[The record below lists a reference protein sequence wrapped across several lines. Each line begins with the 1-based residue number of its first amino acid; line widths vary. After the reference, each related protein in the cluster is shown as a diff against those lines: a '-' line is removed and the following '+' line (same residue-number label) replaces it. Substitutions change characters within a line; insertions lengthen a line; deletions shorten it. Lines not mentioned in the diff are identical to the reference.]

1 MASKSYHPL
10 HLIILFVYAVAI
22 SSSFLAVRSHEQNNG
37 DEEMR
42 SRGGG
47 GRRLLLGFK
56 ETPKGSNVTFECS
69 PSGPCV
75 SCNSSEKRKEKYR
88 CSETG
93 YRIPFKCREVRGG
106 GEEAS
111 SHKKDAEE
119 KTQQNEQSNASNNDD
134 EEVVVDASSVK
145 QRNLRDDDS
154 SSSPA
159 SKAKKSQSYKTY
171 RSCVPSADEERVSV
185 LGFEA
190 VMLGLL
196 LVSGS
201 AVYYRKKQTVPMAG
215 VSSGRSQS
223 NSRF

>member
-1 MASKSYHPL
+1 MASLRSPL
-10 HLIILFVYAVAI
+10 DLIIVFVYAVAG
-22 SSSFLAVRSHEQNNG
+22 SSSSLARSHEQDNG
-37 DEEMR
+37 DDEFR
-42 SRGGG
+42 SG

-106 GEEAS
+106 GGGEAS

-119 KTQQNEQSNASNNDD
+119 TQQNDHQPNVSNDD
-134 EEVVVDASSVK
+134 EEVVDASVK
-145 QRNLRDDDS
+145 QRNLRDDS
-154 SSSPA
+154 TPA
-159 SKAKKSQSYKTY
+159 LKAKKSQSYKTY

-201 AVYYRKKQTVPMAG
+201 FVYYRKKQTVPMAG
-215 VSSGRSQS
+215 VSTGRSQS

>member
-75 SCNSSEKRKEKYR
+75 SCNSSEKRKDKYR

-106 GEEAS
+106 GGEEAS

-119 KTQQNEQSNASNNDD
+119 TTQQNDQE
-134 EEVVVDASSVK
+134 VVDASVK

-201 AVYYRKKQTVPMAG
+201 AVYYRKKQIIPMAG

>member
-1 MASKSYHPL
+1 
-10 HLIILFVYAVAI
+10 
-22 SSSFLAVRSHEQNNG
+22 
-37 DEEMR
+37 MR
-42 SRGGG
+42 SG
-47 GRRLLLGFK
+47 GRRILLGFK

-75 SCNSSEKRKEKYR
+75 SCNTSEKRKEKYR

-93 YRIPFKCREVRGG
+93 YRIPFKCREVRGV
-106 GEEAS
+106 EA

-119 KTQQNEQSNASNNDD
+119 TPQNAQSNNVNDD
-134 EEVVVDASSVK
+134 GDEEVVDASSVK
-145 QRNLRDDDS
+145 QRNLRDDS
-154 SSSPA
+154 TPA

-171 RSCVPSADEERVSV
+171 RSCVPSADEESIMILV
-185 LGFEA
+185 LSPDIRSFEHINGQA

-201 AVYYRKKQTVPMAG
+201 AVYYRKKQTLPMAG
-215 VSSGRSQS
+215 VSTGRSQS

>member
-1 MASKSYHPL
+1 
-10 HLIILFVYAVAI
+10 
-22 SSSFLAVRSHEQNNG
+22 
-37 DEEMR
+37 MR
-42 SRGGG
+42 SG
-47 GRRLLLGFK
+47 GRRILLGFK
-56 ETPKGSNVTFECS
+56 ETPKEATS
-69 PSGPCV
+69 PSNALLQVLAFLAIPPKRCYIYSLNSIENLLYCSVMV
-75 SCNSSEKRKEKYR
+75 SDLYEKEKYR

-93 YRIPFKCREVRGG
+93 YRIPFKCREVRGV
-106 GEEAS
+106 EA

-119 KTQQNEQSNASNNDD
+119 TPQNAQSNNVNDD
-134 EEVVVDASSVK
+134 GDEEVVDASSVK
-145 QRNLRDDDS
+145 QRNLRDDS
-154 SSSPA
+154 TPA

-201 AVYYRKKQTVPMAG
+201 AVYYRKKQTLPMAG
-215 VSSGRSQS
+215 VSTGRSQS

>member
-1 MASKSYHPL
+1 DDEC
-10 HLIILFVYAVAI
+10 I
-22 SSSFLAVRSHEQNNG
+22 S
-37 DEEMR
+37 
-42 SRGGG
+42 G
-47 GRRLLLGFK
+47 GRRVLLGFK

-106 GEEAS
+106 EAS
-111 SHKKDAEE
+111 SHKKDADE
-119 KTQQNEQSNASNNDD
+119 TQQNDQPNVSNDD
-134 EEVVVDASSVK
+134 EEVVDASVK
-145 QRNLRDDDS
+145 QRNLRDD

-159 SKAKKSQSYKTY
+159 SKVKKSQSYKTY

-201 AVYYRKKQTVPMAG
+201 FVYYRKKQTVPMAG

>member
-1 MASKSYHPL
+1 MASLRSPL
-10 HLIILFVYAVAI
+10 YLIIVFVYAVAV
-22 SSSFLAVRSHEQNNG
+22 SSSSLARSHEQDNG
-37 DEEMR
+37 DDEFR
-42 SRGGG
+42 SG

-106 GEEAS
+106 EAS
-111 SHKKDAEE
+111 SHKKDADE
-119 KTQQNEQSNASNNDD
+119 TQQNDQPNVSNDD
-134 EEVVVDASSVK
+134 GEVVDASVK
-145 QRNLRDDDS
+145 QRNLRDD

-159 SKAKKSQSYKTY
+159 SKVKKSQSYKTY
-171 RSCVPSADEERVSV
+171 RSCVPSSDEERVSV

-201 AVYYRKKQTVPMAG
+201 FVYYRKKQTVPMAG

>member
-1 MASKSYHPL
+1 MASLRSPL
-10 HLIILFVYAVAI
+10 YLIIVFVYAVAV
-22 SSSFLAVRSHEQNNG
+22 SSSSLARSHEQDNG
-37 DEEMR
+37 DDEFR
-42 SRGGG
+42 SG

-106 GEEAS
+106 GGGGGGEAS
-111 SHKKDAEE
+111 SHKKDADE
-119 KTQQNEQSNASNNDD
+119 TQQNDQPNVSNDD
-134 EEVVVDASSVK
+134 EEVVDASVK
-145 QRNLRDDDS
+145 QRNLRDD

-159 SKAKKSQSYKTY
+159 SKVKKSQSYKTY

-201 AVYYRKKQTVPMAG
+201 FVYYRKKQTVPMAG
-215 VSSGRSQS
+215 VSTGRSQS

>member
-1 MASKSYHPL
+1 MASLRSPL
-10 HLIILFVYAVAI
+10 YLIILFVYAVAI
-22 SSSFLAVRSHEQNNG
+22 SSSFLVRSHEQNNG
-37 DEEMR
+37 DEETR
-42 SRGGG
+42 SGGA
-47 GRRLLLGFK
+47 RRLLLGFK

-93 YRIPFKCREVRGG
+93 YRIPFKCREVRG
-106 GEEAS
+106 EEAS
-111 SHKKDAEE
+111 HKKVAEE
-119 KTQQNEQSNASNNDD
+119 TQQNDQSNVSNDD
-134 EEVVVDASSVK
+134 EEVVDASSVK
-145 QRNLRDDDS
+145 QRNLRDDSS

-201 AVYYRKKQTVPMAG
+201 AVYYRKKQIVPMGG

>member
-1 MASKSYHPL
+1 MASLSSPL
-10 HLIILFVYAVAI
+10 YLIILFAYCVSV
-22 SSSFLAVRSHEQNNG
+22 SSSFLAVAHEQNNG
-37 DEEMR
+37 DEETR
-42 SRGGG
+42 SV
-47 GRRLLLGFK
+47 GRRFLLGFK
-56 ETPKGSNVTFECS
+56 ETPKGSNITFECS

-93 YRIPFKCREVRGG
+93 YRIPFKCREVRR
-106 GEEAS
+106 GEEA
-111 SHKKDAEE
+111 SHKKDAKE
-119 KTQQNEQSNASNNDD
+119 TQQNDQSNVNDEGD
-134 EEVVVDASSVK
+134 EDASVK
-145 QRNLRDDDS
+145 QRNLLDDS
-154 SSSPA
+154 TPA

-201 AVYYRKKQTVPMAG
+201 AVYYRKKQTLPMAG

-223 NSRF
+223 SSRF

>member
-1 MASKSYHPL
+1 MASLSSPL
-10 HLIILFVYAVAI
+10 YLIILFAYAVAI
-22 SSSFLAVRSHEQNNG
+22 SSSSLARSHEQNNG

-42 SRGGG
+42 SG

-75 SCNSSEKRKEKYR
+75 SCNSSEKRKDKYR

-106 GEEAS
+106 GGGGGETS

-119 KTQQNEQSNASNNDD
+119 TQQNGQSNVSNDD
-134 EEVVVDASSVK
+134 EEVIDASVK
-145 QRNLRDDDS
+145 QRNLRDD

-171 RSCVPSADEERVSV
+171 RSCVPSSDEERVSV

-201 AVYYRKKQTVPMAG
+201 FVYYRKKQTVPMAG
-215 VSSGRSQS
+215 GVSTGRSQS